1 MECLEN
7 PRGPQKGSFAAK
19 LSFIIILLFD
29 AKIVIDIFVLVEIIV
44 ILLSI
49 NIINRICSIIC
60 LNKAVGLTFK
70 NIIKILH

>member
-1 MECLEN
+1 MSHDVESELRDTVQET
-7 PRGPQKGSFAAK
+7 AK

-29 AKIVIDIFVLVEIIV
+29 AKIVIDICVLVEIIV

-49 NIINRICSIIC
+49 NITNRICSIIC